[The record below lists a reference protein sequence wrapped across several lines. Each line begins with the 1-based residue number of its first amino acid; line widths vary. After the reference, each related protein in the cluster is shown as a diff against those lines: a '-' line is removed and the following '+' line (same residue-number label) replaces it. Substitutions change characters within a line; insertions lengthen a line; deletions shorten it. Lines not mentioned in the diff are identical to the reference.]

1 MALPTKQAP
10 LYGRRAM
17 VNRAMGCS
25 AALFALA
32 RLPYKEACFVGKA
45 MAAFA
50 DMKHAAQVVLAL
62 SFSQR
67 FLF

>member
-1 MALPTKQAP
+1 
-10 LYGRRAM
+10 M

-67 FLF
+67 FLC